1 MKMQNPPHP
10 GQIIK
15 SAYLE
20 ELGLSYRDI
29 AELLD
34 VSAST
39 VGRIVTEKS
48 SVTPEMAVRL
58 SKSLGRSPESWL
70 KLQYQHDLWHV
81 QQKDELFENV
91 KQL

>member
-1 MKMQNPPHP
+1 MQMHNPPHP

-15 SAYLE
+15 SIYLD

-29 AELLD
+29 AALLD

-39 VGRIVTEKS
+39 VGRIVTEQS

-58 SKSLGRSPESWL
+58 SKSFGRSPESWL
-70 KLQYQHDLWHV
+70 KLQYQYDLWHV
-81 QQKDELFENV
+81 QQNDELFENV
-91 KQL
+91 RQL